1 MKQGSKQEGQILNNW
16 ILILVEAL
24 PGKGRILVMD
34 DEAMVRD
41 VVGEML
47 QLLGYEVAFAGDGQ
61 GAAELYRRAKE
72 HGEPFDVVILDLTV
86 RGGMGATRRPNDCL
100 RLIRM

>member
-1 MKQGSKQEGQILNNW
+1 
-16 ILILVEAL
+16 LILGEVL

-47 QLLGYEVAFAGDGQ
+47 QLLGYEVAFAGDDGQ
-61 GAAELYRRAKE
+61 GAVELYRRAKE

-86 RGGMGATRRPNDCL
+86 RGGMGATRRSNDCL
-100 RLIRM
+100 RLTRM